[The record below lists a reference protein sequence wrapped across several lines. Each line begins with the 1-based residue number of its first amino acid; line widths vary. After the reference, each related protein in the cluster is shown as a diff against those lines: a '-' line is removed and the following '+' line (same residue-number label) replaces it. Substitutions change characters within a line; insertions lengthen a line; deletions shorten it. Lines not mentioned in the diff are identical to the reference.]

1 VPPLAAPVVNRA
13 DNLQNSTVC
22 LSSILRREAGCP
34 ADIQVEYIFGLFAQ
48 VNETNA
54 HLQNTFLLPVPI
66 SGKLQSL
73 AIQDNIVSL
82 SNIVDFTYFK
92 QVSVVD
98 GSGSAELSVLAE
110 HHPSYTA
117 RRLVR
122 L

>member
-1 VPPLAAPVVNRA
+1 MPPLAAPMVNRA
-13 DNLQNSTVC
+13 DKLQNSTVC
-22 LSSILRREAGCP
+22 LPPILRPEAGCP

-54 HLQNTFLLPVPI
+54 HLQDTFLLPVPI

-98 GSGSAELSVLAE
+98 DSGSAELSGSAE
-110 HHPSYTA
+110 HHAPYTA